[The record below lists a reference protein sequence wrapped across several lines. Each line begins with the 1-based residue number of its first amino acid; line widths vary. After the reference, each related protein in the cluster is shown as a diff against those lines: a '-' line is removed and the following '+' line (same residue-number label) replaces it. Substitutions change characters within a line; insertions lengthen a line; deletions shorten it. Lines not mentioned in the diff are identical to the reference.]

1 MTMHTIPFTL
11 DGQPVEARPGET
23 LWQVAQRLGIAL
35 PHLCYRDEPGYR
47 QPKGTK
53 GGNCRACLVE
63 VEGERTLAASCI
75 RKPAAGMVV
84 RTASPRAEKSRA
96 LVLELLATDQ
106 PPAATATGAGGRS
119 RLRHWQHEIGVDASR
134 FPARRHPAPAPDVSH
149 PAMVVNLAAC
159 ISCGLCERACRDIQV
174 NDVIGFAGRGMDTT
188 VVFDTARP
196 MGDSTCV
203 ACGEC
208 VQACPTEALLPAE
221 RTDSPAATVETV
233 CPYCGVGCQ
242 VRLTVEDNR
251 IVEVEGRNGPAN
263 ENRLCVKGRF
273 GMDYVHH
280 PQRLT
285 VPLVRRD
292 DAPKSPACDMDPAN
306 PFTHFREATWD
317 EALERA
323 AAGFRR
329 IRDGHGGGALAG
341 FGSAKGSNEEAFLF
355 QKLVRTGF
363 RTNNVDHC
371 TRLCH
376 ASSVAALME
385 MVGSGAVTAPVREC
399 ARSEVILVIGANPSV
414 NHPVAASHIKNAVK
428 AGARLIVMDPRGQAL
443 SRHATWMLRFNP
455 GTDVALLNSLM
466 YVVVEE
472 GLYDRAFID
481 ARTEGFEVLRQH
493 VSAFSPETM
502 APITGIEAATV
513 REVAR
518 AFAGAGSAMVFW
530 GMGLSQHAHGTDNAR
545 CLIDLTL
552 ICGHVGKPGSGLHPL
567 RGQNNVQGA
576 SDAGL
581 IPMVYPDYRPVEDA
595 AVRGFYEDL
604 WGMPLDPVRGLTVV
618 EIMHAADV
626 GRIRGL
632 YVMGENPAMSDPD
645 LEHTRASLARLEHLV
660 VQDIFLTET
669 AMLADVV
676 LPASAFPE
684 KDGTFTNTD
693 RLVQR
698 GRAALQPPGDARQD
712 LWIIQE
718 MARRLGLGWEYDG
731 PAEVFAEMR
740 HCMPSIAGISWQRL
754 EREGAVTYPCA
765 AEDQPGKAI
774 LFDDAFPLPGGKARL
789 RTADI
794 LPPAELPDADFPLVL
809 TTGRVL
815 EHWHTGAMT
824 RRATTLE
831 ALEGEPHCLASP
843 ALLASVGLPDG
854 GTVRLTTRRGS
865 IRLTAR
871 PDRWVPDGIVFVPFC
886 YTEAAANLLTNPALD
901 PVARIPEFKFA
912 AVRLEAA
919 QAGAETA
926 AAGAAAGVA
935 SGA

>member
-1 MTMHTIPFTL
+1 MTAFTL
-11 DGQPVEARPGET
+11 NGEAVEARPGET
-23 LWQVAQRLGIAL
+23 IWQVADRLGVAL

-47 QPKGTK
+47 QPTGTK

-63 VEGERTLAASCI
+63 IEGERTLAASCI
-75 RKPAAGMVV
+75 RVPMPGMVV
-84 RTASPRAEKSRA
+84 TTESARAEKSRA
-96 LVLELLATDQ
+96 LVLELLGADQ
-106 PPAATATGAGGRS
+106 PATAERS
-119 RLRHWQHEIGVDASR
+119 RVHHWLAEAGIDRSR
-134 FPARRHPAPAPDVSH
+134 FPARREPAPAPDASH
-149 PAMVVNLAAC
+149 PAMRVNLSAC
-159 ISCGLCERACRDIQV
+159 ISCGLCERACRDVQV
-174 NDVIGFAGRGMDTT
+174 NDVIGFAGRGMGTT

-196 MGDSTCV
+196 MGESTCV

-208 VQACPTEALLPAE
+208 VQACPTDALLPASRVSTPAE
-221 RTDSPAATVETV
+221 TVDSV

-242 VRLTVEDNR
+242 VRLTVEENR

-285 VPLVRRD
+285 VPLIRKEG
-292 DAPKSPACDMDPAN
+292 APKTCDMDPAN
-306 PFTHFREATWD
+306 PWTHFREASWD

-323 AAGFRR
+323 AEGFRR
-329 IRDGHGGGALAG
+329 IRDDHGGGALAG

-363 RTNNVDHC
+363 KTNNVDHC

-385 MVGSGAVTAPVREC
+385 MVGSGAVTAPVKEC
-399 ARSEVILVIGANPSV
+399 GNAEVILVIGANPTI
-414 NHPVAASHIKNAVK
+414 NHPVGATHIKNAVK
-428 AGARLIVMDPRGQAL
+428 KGARLIVMDPRGQAL
-443 SRHATWMLRFNP
+443 SRHAARMLQFNP

-466 YVVVEE
+466 HVVIGEE
-472 GLYDRAFID
+472 LYDRAFVTE
-481 ARTEGFEVLRQH
+481 RLEGFEVLKQH
-493 VSAFSPETM
+493 VSAFSPERM
-502 APITGIEAATV
+502 APITGIAPEVV

-518 AFAGAGSAMVFW
+518 AFATARGAMVFW

-581 IPMVYPDYRPVEDA
+581 IPMVYPDYRSVEDGG
-595 AVRGFYEDL
+595 VRGFYEGL
-604 WGMPLDPVRGLTVV
+604 WGMALDPDKGLTVV
-618 EIMHAADV
+618 EIMHAAHA
-626 GRIRGL
+626 GRIKGL

-645 LEHTRASLARLEHLV
+645 LEHTRASLASLDHMV

-684 KDGTFTNTD
+684 KTGTFTNTD
-693 RLVQR
+693 RLVQL
-698 GRAALQPPGDARQD
+698 GRAALRPPGEARQD
-712 LWIIQE
+712 LEIIQ
-718 MARRLGLGWEYDG
+718 AIACRLGLEWDYAG

-740 HCMPSIAGISWQRL
+740 RCMPSIAGISWDRL

-765 AEDQPGKAI
+765 AEDDPGKSI

-789 RTADI
+789 KTAEV
-794 LPPAELPDADFPLVL
+794 LPPAELPDAEYPLVL

-824 RRATTLE
+824 RRATALE
-831 ALEGEPHCLASP
+831 ALEGEPHCLLAP
-843 ALLASVGLPDG
+843 ALLDRLGVAG
-854 GTVRLTTRRGS
+854 GGGVRLTTRRGS
-865 IRLTAR
+865 IALSGR
-871 PDRWVPDGIVFVPFC
+871 PDPQVPEGVVFVPFC
-886 YTEAAANLLTNPALD
+886 YTEAAANLLTNAALD
-901 PVARIPEFKFA
+901 PTAKIPEFKFA
-912 AVRLEAA
+912 AVRVEAL
-919 QAGAETA
+919 
-926 AAGAAAGVA
+926 
-935 SGA
+935 